1 MATRSLDE
9 ETQKKIIRQVEF
21 YFSDSNIPRD
31 GFLKKTIEES
41 EDGMVSL
48 ALICSFAR
56 MRLHLGLGGEL
67 KPEDVS
73 EDTLKA
79 VYETLKK
86 ASTFLKFSED
96 GKKVGRRTGLPKP
109 EVVHQIDERTVAVS
123 PLEHDVTR
131 EDLETFF
138 SQYGKVNSVRLPKHV
153 VDKKV
158 FCGTGLVE
166 FSSDEDA
173 ANVLKQSLSYAGTEL
188 ELKPKKDYDV
198 EREEMEVEFEKTRAL
213 RESKDNTNSEPD
225 YPKGLIV
232 SFKLKNISAG
242 GSVEDTAIPE
252 TTDGGVPEGQK
263 ASENPEEA
271 EKETSAMETDNDKN
285 TGEGKSKEKSD
296 EDGNQENVKKTTV
309 GGGPGSD
316 DEDIVTREDMKST
329 FGKFGT
335 VKYVDYTRGAE
346 SGYIRFE
353 DPEGAQKARAAAVL
367 VEGGLVV
374 KRNYTASLEAV
385 TGDAEK
391 EYWGLLRGS
400 QVNRRQGDKGNH
412 GRGGRNFRGRRGND
426 SGRPHKAQRV

>member
-41 EDGMVSL
+41 EDGLVSL

-86 ASTFLKFSED
+86 TSTFLKFSED

-153 VDKKV
+153 GDKKV

-198 EREEMEVEFEKTRAL
+198 EREEMEVELEKTRAL

-225 YPKGLIV
+225 YPKGLII

-242 GSVEDTAIPE
+242 GSGEDTAIPE
-252 TTDGGVPEGQK
+252 ATDGEVPEGQK

-309 GGGPGSD
+309 GGPGSD

-400 QVNRRQGDKGNH
+400 QVNRRQGDKG

>member
-1 MATRSLDE
+1 MATHSLDE

-41 EDGMVSL
+41 EDGLVSL

-73 EDTLKA
+73 ADTLKA

-86 ASTFLKFSED
+86 ASTSLKFSED

-109 EVVHQIDERTVAVS
+109 EVVDQIDVRTVAVS

-131 EDLETFF
+131 DDLETFF

-153 VDKKV
+153 GDKKV

-173 ANVLKQSLSYAGTEL
+173 ENVLKQSLSYAGTEL

-198 EREEMEVEFEKTRAL
+198 EREEMVVEFEKTRAL
-213 RESKDNTNSEPD
+213 RESKNNTNSESD

-232 SFKLKNISAG
+232 SFKLKNMSAG
-242 GSVEDTAIPE
+242 GSAEDTAIPE
-252 TTDGGVPEGQK
+252 ATDAGVPEGQK

-271 EKETSAMETDNDKN
+271 EKETSAMETENDKN

-296 EDGNQENVKKTTV
+296 EEGNQESEKKTTV
-309 GGGPGSD
+309 RGGPGRD
-316 DEDIVTREDMKST
+316 DKDIVTREDIKSA
-329 FGKFGT
+329 FSKFGII
-335 VKYVDYTRGAE
+335 KYVDYTMGAE

-353 DPEGAQKARAAAVL
+353 EPEGAQKARAAAVL

-374 KRNYTASLEAV
+374 KKNYTASLEAV
-385 TGDAEK
+385 IGDAEK

-400 QVNRRQGDKGNH
+400 QENRRQGAKGNH

-426 SGRPHKAQRV
+426 SGRLHKAQRV

>member
-1 MATRSLDE
+1 MATHSLDE

-41 EDGMVSL
+41 EDGLVSL

-79 VYETLKK
+79 VFQTLKK

-109 EVVHQIDERTVAVS
+109 EVVDQIDVRTVAVS

-138 SQYGKVNSVRLPKHV
+138 AQYGKVDSVRLPKHV
-153 VDKKV
+153 GDKKV

-173 ANVLKQSLSYAGTEL
+173 ENVLKQSLSYAGTEL
-188 ELKPKKDYDV
+188 ELKPKKDYEV
-198 EREEMEVEFEKTRAL
+198 EREEMVVEFEKTRAL
-213 RESKDNTNSEPD
+213 RESKNNTNSESD

-242 GSVEDTAIPE
+242 GSAEDTDIPE
-252 TTDGGVPEGQK
+252 ATDGGVPKGQK

-296 EDGNQENVKKTTV
+296 EDGNQESEKKTTV
-309 GGGPGSD
+309 GGGPGRND
-316 DEDIVTREDMKST
+316 KDIVTREDIKSA
-329 FGKFGT
+329 FSKFGT
-335 VKYVDYTRGAE
+335 IKYVDYTMGAE

-353 DPEGAQKARAAAVL
+353 EPEGAQKARASAVL

-374 KRNYTASLEAV
+374 KKNYTASLEAV
-385 TGDAEK
+385 IGDAEK

-400 QVNRRQGDKGNH
+400 QENRRQGAKGNH

>member
-41 EDGMVSL
+41 EDGLVSL

-131 EDLETFF
+131 DDLETFF

-153 VDKKV
+153 GDKKV

-198 EREEMEVEFEKTRAL
+198 EREEMEVEFEKTRAV

-232 SFKLKNISAG
+232 SFKLKNNSAG

-316 DEDIVTREDMKST
+316 DEDVVTREDMKST

-391 EYWGLLRGS
+391 DYWGLLRGS

>member
-41 EDGMVSL
+41 EDGLVSL

-86 ASTFLKFSED
+86 ASTLLKFSED

-153 VDKKV
+153 GDKKV

-198 EREEMEVEFEKTRAL
+198 EREEMKVEFEKTRAL

-263 ASENPEEA
+263 ASENSEEA

-309 GGGPGSD
+309 GGGPDSD
-316 DEDIVTREDMKST
+316 GEDIVTREDMKST